1 MSKDSALTNLKLNP
15 FDANVMVRFVG
26 ELNENLKFVEK
37 TYNVKIFQNGDSLKI
52 KGSKK
57 MQNCLLMRLL
67 DYMKPQ
73 VRVLKLQKKHFI
85 YALKNQVI
93 KISHKLLL

>member
-26 ELNENLKFVEK
+26 ELNKNLKFVEK

-57 MQNCLLMRLL
+57 NAELSADALIRL
-67 DYMKPQ
+67 YETAGQ
-73 VRVLKLQKKHFI
+73 GF
-85 YALKNQVI
+85 
-93 KISHKLLL
+93 